1 MEWLSLLKAVGEF
14 GIMAVIC
21 AIFLYQNNKS
31 NDQQQQLMSQLF
43 NQMIQQNEQMHA
55 SMANIANH
63 GSHVLTEEE
72 DQNAKRIDKAINT
85 YLQQLVATCHSSRA
99 FVARYHNGGKDMTA
113 TSFLKLSCTNE
124 VVNIGYSP
132 VISDFQNQFRS
143 MISIICEQLD
153 ETGESYI
160 YDLETIHEED
170 TGTYEFLKGRGVK
183 SLYAKA
189 LRNQNGYVI
198 GFVMVSYTEQNEELQ
213 DAVVIKRELQDK
225 ANKISALLCL

>member
-1 MEWLSLLKAVGEF
+1 MEWLKLLQAIGEF

-31 NDQQQQLMSQLF
+31 NEQQQQLMSQLF
-43 NQMIQQNEQMHA
+43 TQMIQQNEQMHT

-85 YLQQLVATCHSSRA
+85 YLQQLVAACHSSRA

-160 YDLETIHEED
+160 HDLEAIHKED
-170 TGTYEFLKGRGVK
+170 TGTYEFLKGRGIK
-183 SLYAKA
+183 SLYTKA

-198 GFVMVSYTEQNEELQ
+198 GFVMVTYTEQNEELQ
-213 DAVVIKRELQDK
+213 DIALIKRELQDK
-225 ANKISALLCL
+225 SNKISALLCL